1 MSGFAQYQ
9 EKLVA
14 AVSAA
19 AISFVVFAG
28 TVMPIAGDPMP
39 YYGLVA

>member
-1 MSGFAQYQ
+1 MSGFANAQ

-14 AVSAA
+14 AISAA